1 LQKKAWNVQK
11 AGKKGG
17 LKLTPTRSSRGL
29 RKSVAYREA
38 SREDLEDS
46 EREEEEDSGT
56 EDCIIVAI

>member
-29 RKSVAYREA
+29 RKSVAYREKLA
-38 SREDLEDS
+38 ERTLKILKEKKKKILELK
-46 EREEEEDSGT
+46 T
-56 EDCIIVAI
+56 VLL